1 MALTQRLEFRQS
13 QSLVMTPQLMQAIKL
28 LQLSNLDLATFVE
41 DELER
46 NPLLER
52 ASDGNDPPVAGE
64 ALPERAEFSGH
75 DETGSA
81 GDADSGFEPS
91 DFSDHGGGDGFEAAP
106 DEWMNRELGTR
117 AEIEQT
123 LDTGLDNVFSEEPA
137 EAAARTAQD
146 AAPTAYT
153 EWGGGASND
162 DSYNLEAFVAA
173 EETLAGHLAEQLA
186 MAFAGPAQRMIGQ
199 YLIDLVDEAGYL
211 PPDLGGVCERLGASQ
226 EAVDEVLAV
235 LQKFD
240 PPGICA
246 RNLSECLAIQLR
258 EQNRYD
264 PAMQALVEHLDML
277 AKRDIANLRKICGV
291 DDEDLADMI
300 GEIRRLDPKP
310 GLKFGSARMQTVVPD
325 VYVRPGPDG
334 GWHVELNSD
343 TLPRVLVNQVYYSE
357 LSKTIR
363 KDGDKSYFTD
373 CLQNATWLV
382 RALDQRA
389 RTILKVATE
398 IVRQQDGFFTQGV
411 AHLRP
416 LNLKAVADAIQMH
429 ESTVSRVTANKY
441 MATNRGSFELKYF
454 FTASIAS
461 ADGGEAHSAEAVR
474 HHIRQLIDGESP
486 SAILSDDTIVERLRE
501 SGIDIARRTVAKYR
515 EAMRIPSSVQRRRDK
530 QSMLGNALT
539 APATPSDRILSDRTT
554 SADRSRDIAPA

>member
-28 LQLSNLDLATFVE
+28 LQLSNLDLSAFVE
-41 DELER
+41 EELER

-52 ASDGNDPPVAGE
+52 AVDTNEPPVAGE
-64 ALPERAEFSGH
+64 PSEGPAEFSEH
-75 DETGSA
+75 AGSGEDFGPGQGEMA
-81 GDADSGFEPS
+81 GS
-91 DFSDHGGGDGFEAAP
+91 GDGFESVQE
-106 DEWMNRELGTR
+106 EWLSRDLGSR

-123 LDTGLDNVFSEEPA
+123 LDTRLDNVFSEEPA
-137 EAAARTAQD
+137 EAAARNAQD
-146 AAPTAYT
+146 AAPTTYT

-162 DSYNLEAFVAA
+162 EEYNLEAFVAA
-173 EETLAGHLAEQLA
+173 EVTLADHLAEQLA
-186 MAFAGPAQRMIGQ
+186 VAFTSPSQRMIGQ

-211 PPDLGGVCERLGASQ
+211 PADLGQAAERLGAAPEQ
-226 EAVDEVLAV
+226 VEAVLAV

-240 PPGICA
+240 PPGVCA
-246 RNLSECLAIQLR
+246 RSLSECLAIQLR
-258 EQNRYD
+258 ELNRYD
-264 PAMQALVEHLDML
+264 PAMQALIENLDLL
-277 AKRDIANLRKICGV
+277 ARRDLAALRKVCGV
-291 DDEDLADMI
+291 DDQDIADMI
-300 GEIRRLDPKP
+300 GEIRRLDPRP
-310 GLKFGSARMQTVVPD
+310 GLKFGTSRLQAMVPD

-334 GWHVELNSD
+334 GWLVELNSD
-343 TLPRVLVNQVYYSE
+343 TLPRVLINQTYYAE
-357 LSKTIR
+357 LSKAVK

-389 RTILKVATE
+389 RTILKVTTE
-398 IVRQQDGFFTQGV
+398 IVRQQDGFFTHGV

-441 MATNRGSFELKYF
+441 MATNRGTFELKYF

-474 HHIRQLIDGESP
+474 HHIKQLIDAEDP
-486 SAILSDDTIVERLRE
+486 NAILSDDTIVERLRA

-515 EAMRIPSSVQRRRDK
+515 EAMRIPSSVQRRREK
-530 QSMLGNALT
+530 QSALVL
-539 APATPSDRILSDRTT
+539 PA
-554 SADRSRDIAPA
+554 

>member
-1 MALTQRLEFRQS
+1 MALSQRLEFRQS

-28 LQLSNLDLATFVE
+28 LQLSNLDLTTFVE
-41 DELER
+41 EELER

-52 ASDGNDPPVAGE
+52 ANDEAPGE
-64 ALPERAEFSGH
+64 APAEAGQFS
-75 DETGSA
+75 DQD
-81 GDADSGFEPS
+81 GDDSGSQGADDGFGGSGNAFEP
-91 DFSDHGGGDGFEAAP
+91 GQE
-106 DEWMNRELGTR
+106 EWMSKDLGTR

-137 EAAARTAQD
+137 EAAARNAQD
-146 AAPTAYT
+146 VAPTTYT
-153 EWGGGASND
+153 EWGGGASSD
-162 DSYNLEAFVAA
+162 EDYNLEAFVAA
-173 EETLAGHLAEQLA
+173 EMTLGDHLAEQLSV
-186 MAFAGPAQRMIGQ
+186 AFAGPAQRMIGQ

-211 PPDLGGVCERLGASQ
+211 PPDLGQAAERLGATQ
-226 EAVDEVLAV
+226 ADVEGVLAV

-240 PPGICA
+240 PPGVCA

-258 EQNRYD
+258 ELDRYD
-264 PAMQALVEHLDML
+264 PAMQALVEHLDLL
-277 AKRDIANLRKICGV
+277 AKRDIASLRKLCGV
-291 DDEDLADMI
+291 DDEDIADMI
-300 GEIRRLDPKP
+300 GEIRRLNPKP
-310 GLKFGSARMQTVVPD
+310 GVKFGSARLQTMVPD

-343 TLPRVLVNQVYYSE
+343 TLPRVLVNQTYYSQ
-357 LSKTIR
+357 LSKKIG

-373 CLQNATWLV
+373 ALQNATWLV

-398 IVRQQDGFFTQGV
+398 IVRQQDGFFTHGV

-441 MATNRGSFELKYF
+441 MATNRGTFELKYF

-474 HHIRQLIDGESP
+474 HHIKQLIDSEAP
-486 SAILSDDTIVERLRE
+486 SAILSDDTIVERLRA

-530 QSMLGNALT
+530 QSALGNVLST
-539 APATPSDRILSDRTT
+539 AMS
-554 SADRSRDIAPA
+554 DRSRNTEPA

>member
-1 MALTQRLEFRQS
+1 MALTQKLEFRQS

-28 LQLSNLDLATFVE
+28 LQLSNLDLSAFVE
-41 DELER
+41 EELER

-52 ASDGNDPPVAGE
+52 ASDGPEPPVAGE
-64 ALPERAEFSGH
+64 PAPPERPEF
-75 DETGSA
+75 A
-81 GDADSGFEPS
+81 DADDSGMAYGEGAES
-91 DFSDHGGGDGFEAAP
+91 AEV
-106 DEWMNRELGTR
+106 EWMNSDLGSR

-123 LDTGLDNVFSEEPA
+123 LDTGLDNVFPEEPA

-162 DSYNLEAFVAA
+162 DDYNLEAFVAA
-173 EETLAGHLAEQLA
+173 ETTLGGHLAEQLA
-186 MAFAGPAQRMIGQ
+186 VAFTAPAQRMIGQ
-199 YLIDLVDEAGYL
+199 YLIDLVDDAGYL
-211 PPDLGGVCERLGASQ
+211 PPDLGQAAERLGTSAAEV
-226 EAVDEVLAV
+226 EAVLAV

-240 PPGICA
+240 PPGVCA
-246 RNLSECLAIQLR
+246 RSLGECLAIQLR
-258 EQNRYD
+258 EFNRYD
-264 PAMQALVEHLDML
+264 PAMQALVEHLDLL
-277 AKRDIANLRKICGV
+277 AKRDIAALRKLCGV
-291 DDEDLADMI
+291 DDEDIADMI

-310 GLKFGSARMQTVVPD
+310 GLKFSASRVQTMVPD

-343 TLPRVLVNQVYYSE
+343 TLPKVLVNQIYYAE

-363 KDGDKSYFTD
+363 KDGDKSYFSD

-398 IVRQQDGFFTQGV
+398 IVRQQDGFFTHGV

-461 ADGGEAHSAEAVR
+461 ADGGDAHSAEAVR
-474 HHIRQLIDGESP
+474 HHIRRLIDAEVP
-486 SAILSDDTIVERLRE
+486 SAVLSDDTIVERLRE
-501 SGIDIARRTVAKYR
+501 AGIDIARRTVAKYR
-515 EAMRIPSSVQRRRDK
+515 EALRIPSSVQRRRDK
-530 QSMLGNALT
+530 QNLPGHPRGGSDQSSDRSSD
-539 APATPSDRILSDRTT
+539 ATP
-554 SADRSRDIAPA
+554 A

>member
-28 LQLSNLDLATFVE
+28 LQLSNLDLSTFVE
-41 DELER
+41 EELER

-52 ASDGNDPPVAGE
+52 ANDGPEAPVAGE
-64 ALPERAEFSGH
+64 QQMSERSEFS
-75 DETGSA
+75 DA
-81 GDADSGFEPS
+81 GEAGGE
-91 DFSDHGGGDGFEAAP
+91 DFGDGGGAAGESFDGAP
-106 DEWMNRELGTR
+106 EDWMSRDLGTR
-117 AEIEQT
+117 TEIEQT
-123 LDTGLDNVFSEEPA
+123 LDTGLDNVFSEEPV
-137 EAAARTAQD
+137 ETAARNAQD
-146 AAPTAYT
+146 AAPTTYT
-153 EWGGGASND
+153 EWGGGASGD
-162 DSYNLEAFVAA
+162 EDYNLEAFVAA
-173 EETLAGHLAEQLA
+173 ETTLSDHLAEQA
-186 MAFAGPAQRMIGQ
+186 AVAFTAPADRMIGQ

-211 PPDLGGVCERLGASQ
+211 PADLGQAADRLGAEQ
-226 EAVDEVLAV
+226 ADVDAV
-235 LQKFD
+235 LGVLQTFD

-258 EQNRYD
+258 ELDRYD
-264 PAMQALVEHLDML
+264 PAMQALVEHLDIL
-277 AKRDIANLRKICGV
+277 AKRDFASLRKLCGV
-291 DDEDLADMI
+291 DDEDLVDMI

-310 GLKFGSARMQTVVPD
+310 GLKFGTTRTQTMVPD

-334 GWHVELNSD
+334 GWLVELNSD

-398 IVRQQDGFFTQGV
+398 IVRQQDGFFTHGV

-441 MATNRGSFELKYF
+441 MATNRGTFELKYF

-474 HHIRQLIDGESP
+474 HHIKQLIDAEDP
-486 SAILSDDTIVERLRE
+486 SAILSDDTIVEKLRAA
-501 SGIDIARRTVAKYR
+501 GIDIARRTVAKYR

-530 QSMLGNALT
+530 QSMLAHALSG
-539 APATPSDRILSDRTT
+539 PAGADRT
-554 SADRSRDIAPA
+554 RDTASV